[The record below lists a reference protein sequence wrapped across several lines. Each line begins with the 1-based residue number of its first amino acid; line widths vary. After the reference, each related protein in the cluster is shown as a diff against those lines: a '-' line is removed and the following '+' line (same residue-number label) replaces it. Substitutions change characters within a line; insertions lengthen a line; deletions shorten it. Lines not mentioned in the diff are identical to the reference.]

1 MSDNRNY
8 LPDYYTEV
16 SEPFFEGRGNHSVMK
31 LEEICEQYKE
41 FTHQL
46 QIKFQNAS
54 QQTASLREE
63 NERLK
68 AKQPFLGWTNDKD
81 ILNQQ
86 REYWGAMNGIKQI
99 QEEVERLTGWLIDV
113 DKDFNCLTD
122 SQRKALSSKESKPS

>member
-8 LPDYYTEV
+8 LPGHYTEV

-63 NERLK
+63 NERLQTDLRVAENVRDSYK
-68 AKQPFLGWTNDKD
+68 KRLEQL
-81 ILNQQ
+81 
-86 REYWGAMNGIKQI
+86 